1 MSTDTNT
8 PNTNQSLITWLAM
21 LGGLGITLMVGA
33 IAIGSVDANANSTAI
48 GLAILTGLLCLFG
61 AIATWIAVVQPHKH
75 FDDINVAQYHG
86 HEHHDPA
93 HADEHTT
100 EQAQAEHH

>member
-8 PNTNQSLITWLAM
+8 PNTNQSLITALAM

-33 IAIGSVDANANSTAI
+33 AAIGSVDANANSTAI
-48 GLAILTGLLCLFG
+48 GLALLTGLLCLLG
-61 AIATWIAVVQPHKH
+61 AIATWFAVVQPHKH

-86 HEHHDPA
+86 HEHHDT
-93 HADEHTT
+93 HADDHATG
-100 EQAQAEHH
+100 QAQTEHH